1 MHPTVDYTLA
11 RKATLRAV
19 QAGHVSRAEVCDAH
33 PDLLRA
39 ASYSGERT
47 EQACPVCSAGKLVLV
62 SYVFSDELSKRENGR
77 VWPRDDLA
85 PLLKLRE
92 VRLYTVEVCV
102 DCSWNHLR
110 SQLALGREDR
120 GRGREASK

>member
-1 MHPTVDYTLA
+1 MHPTVDYSLA
-11 RKATLRAV
+11 RKALLRAV

-39 ASYSGERT
+39 ANYCGEQT
-47 EQACPVCSAGKLVLV
+47 EQACPVCSTGRLVLV

-92 VRLYTVEVCV
+92 VRLYTVEVCT

-110 SQLALGREDR
+110 SQLGLGREDG